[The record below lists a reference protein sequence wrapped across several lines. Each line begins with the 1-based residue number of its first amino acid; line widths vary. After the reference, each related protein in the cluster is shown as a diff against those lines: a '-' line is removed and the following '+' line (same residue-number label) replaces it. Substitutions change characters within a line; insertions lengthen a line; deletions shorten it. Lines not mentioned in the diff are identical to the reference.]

1 MADFQDRVMGLTGLT
16 IDGSSTAPSRAEFS
30 QFLNDGVIDVTNR
43 HLALRPL
50 DDHLFLAVSD
60 EQTSQGLDLDGARI
74 TSVIRE
80 SGTNNDWRVCSEIH
94 SSRQGQVV
102 ATGSIYLATALNP
115 VFTILDNGSV
125 SVFPAPGSDPNA
137 FKVYYVNNSPAET
150 DGTALD
156 YASTGIK
163 YFPNDKVYLVVL
175 YAGMKSL
182 QSKMG
187 ATIITDISVTVAP
200 PDVPDSPNISS
211 PGISTVTIGSLG
223 TVPTLTSTTPT
234 TRVSF
239 EDFFN
244 TVEDGSPFGD
254 NDPSEFSVTAV
265 PPDALDVPELSSVGT
280 APDYTKP
287 TLSNDVQSAITT
299 FIDTDEDVELAGA
312 KIQQFQASLAEYQAD
327 IQNELNVFNKENV
340 EFQATI
346 QRETQEDSLI
356 LQKYQADLATY
367 QAEVQEYTQKLQR
380 YSAEMGIAQ
389 QAWAKTE
396 SDSLQQYQLD
406 IQANMNEFNEDNV
419 IYQSTIQEAI
429 QNATIAAQEAQ
440 KEGDLTLQASIQDYT
455 LQLQKYQLEYS
466 GYTAEV
472 ASQIQEYTQNLQA
485 DGIGYQW
492 LQGQYAALKAEYD
505 TAFMIAAPKTQLQS
519 GR

>member
-327 IQNELNVFNKENV
+327 IQNELNEFNKENV
-340 EFQATI
+340 EFQAT
-346 QRETQEDSLI
+346 
-356 LQKYQADLATY
+356 
-367 QAEVQEYTQKLQR
+367 KLQR